1 MIRCFLFAL
10 TLQLRKMPN
19 LFLSCSLLSPANVSY
34 GLERNC
40 LVNLSNESKPRYQ
53 LRENSPKLLE
63 QSSSLSNDP

>member
-34 GLERNC
+34 GLEI
-40 LVNLSNESKPRYQ
+40 VLSTCQTKASQ